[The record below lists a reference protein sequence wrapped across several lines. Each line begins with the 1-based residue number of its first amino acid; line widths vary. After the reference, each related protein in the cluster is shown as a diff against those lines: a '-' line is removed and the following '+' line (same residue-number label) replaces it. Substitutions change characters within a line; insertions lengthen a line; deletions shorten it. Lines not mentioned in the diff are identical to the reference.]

1 MEISNNNYIPNKN
14 DTIKNKKEA
23 LVEKKHDEIASDAQ
37 SDTFI
42 NDTHHLYNEVTSRV
56 QRSITKEQVSLAGLE
71 TIRSFLESG
80 MEKEESIFFLQ
91 DIAEKTQFDKEKVL
105 DVYRESLVD
114 ALNQGN
120 PEAIDELINKVQDN
134 IETLKNELEMNE
146 LKKQNLRSL
155 DNLSKEDNP
164 EELMKKVIS
173 SLKENGLPSIN
184 IKRERIS
191 DLLS

>member
-1 MEISNNNYIPNKN
+1 MEISNNNYIPKKN
-14 DTIKNKKEA
+14 DTIKSSKEA
-23 LVEKKHDEIASDAQ
+23 LLKKKHDEIISDAQ

-71 TIRSFLESG
+71 TIRSFLKSG
-80 MEKEESIFFLQ
+80 MTKEESIVFLQ
-91 DIAEKTQFDKEKVL
+91 DIADKTQFDKEKVL
-105 DVYRESLVD
+105 DMYRESLAD

-120 PEAIDELINKVQDN
+120 TKAIDDLISKVQDN

-155 DNLSKEDNP
+155 DNLSREDNP
-164 EELMKKVIS
+164 EDLMKKVIT
-173 SLKENGLPSIN
+173 SLKEDGLPSIN

-191 DLLS
+191 DLLT